1 MLMVS
6 NPNSTT
12 QTPAL
17 MRYLVPRI
25 MAVPGVRLRSCM
37 TSKPGEARRIVAGLT
52 REDYDTV
59 LVLGGDGTVN
69 EVINGLLGDSSTH
82 QGTTAQNLPT
92 LGVIPTGSAN
102 VFARALGFPNSPRL
116 ALHVLI
122 ESLEKHHTRQVSLGT
137 WNNHWFAVNAGF
149 GIDADVIEK
158 VERARS
164 QGFSATPLRY
174 LHVTAK
180 AWRHVVRKP
189 PAINVQALT
198 RDQNSLTVQ
207 ELPLCIVSNTDPWT
221 YLGPLPVVPNPR
233 NSLDT
238 GLSVFGVTNLHGIR
252 GLASVF
258 SLMGVPT
265 APSLKWWV
273 KSRIIT
279 LDDAASISLSCD
291 PPQLF
296 QVDGELEGLHHH
308 VELGAKSQALEV
320 FVPLN
325 RELLPRRALWT
336 VLRDLIRL

>member
-1 MLMVS
+1 MVS

-25 MAVPGVRLRSCM
+25 MAVPGVRLLSRM
-37 TSKPGEARRIVAGLT
+37 TSKAGEARRIVAGLT
-52 REDYDTV
+52 REDYDAI

-69 EVINGLLGDSSTH
+69 EVINGLLGDPAEH
-82 QGTTAQNLPT
+82 QNTPAEKLPI

-122 ESLEKHHTRQVSLGT
+122 EALEAHHTRQVSLGT
-137 WNNHWFAVNAGF
+137 WNKHWFAVNAGF
-149 GIDADVIEK
+149 GIDADVIQK

-174 LHVTAK
+174 LHVAAK
-180 AWRHVVRKP
+180 AWRHVLRKP
-189 PAINVQALT
+189 PAINVQAVT
-198 RDQNSLTVQ
+198 RDRKSLTVE
-207 ELPLCIVSNTDPWT
+207 ELPLCMVSNTDPWT
-221 YLGPLPVVPNPR
+221 YLGPLPVVPNPK

-238 GLSVFGVTNLHGIR
+238 GLSVFGVTDLHGLR
-252 GLASVF
+252 GLVSVF

-273 KSRIIT
+273 NSRIIT
-279 LDDAASISLSCD
+279 LDDAASIDLSCD

-296 QVDGELEGLHHH
+296 QVDGELVGLHHH
-308 VELGAKSQALEV
+308 VELGARSHALEV
-320 FVPLN
+320 FVPQN
-325 RELLPRRALWT
+325 PERLPRRAVRT
-336 VLRDLIRL
+336 VLRDFIRL